1 MNPVSIVGPQLSL
14 RELREGDADALL
26 AVYGSE
32 QATEHLSFEPRT
44 REQVEAIVTDTIRHA
59 SAESRTVYGL
69 AITVTGQPELVGYA
83 RLAVEPHRAGQIGFA
98 LNPECWGRGNGA
110 ETVRLLLLLGFRDLG
125 LHRIWGARSPKN
137 LASAAVMLKNGMIE
151 EGRIRDHVFTHGAWR
166 DSVTHSILESEWSL
180 SPGSGVSAEGSVP
193 RATH

>member
-1 MNPVSIVGPQLSL
+1 MNQVSIVGPQLSL
-14 RELREGDADALL
+14 RELREDDTDALL

-44 REQVEAIVTDTIRHA
+44 REQVETIVADTIRHA
-59 SAESRTVYGL
+59 SAEPRTVYGL
-69 AITVTGQPELVGYA
+69 AITLSDSPGLVGYA
-83 RLAVEPHRAGQIGFA
+83 RLAVEAHRAGQIGFA
-98 LNPECWGRGNGA
+98 LSPEHWGRGYGA

-137 LASAAVMLKNGMIE
+137 LASAAVMLKNGMME

-166 DSVTHSILESEWSL
+166 DSVVHSILEDDWR
-180 SPGSGVSAEGSVP
+180 PSADGEV
-193 RATH
+193 AAE